1 MNLDQILR
9 IAQELSMWIH
19 ERINEKEVLEQDGLK
34 LLQQSQDLCDA
45 VRILIESNLRGPAHT
60 LARPMFDA
68 FVRGVWLFKCAS
80 DDDIEKFLTN
90 DVPGNDRLLREI
102 EKINEPLGA
111 WIKKTSELN
120 RNDFNDLTHGGI
132 QHVKRRS
139 GNNSIEPNYPDE
151 ELIRLMHIQI
161 EIQFAIGEIF
171 LDLRNDQEGLE
182 KLYEMM
188 RHYRLNVQNLIQ
200 SVDSV
205 C

>member
-1 MNLDQILR
+1 M
-9 IAQELSMWIH
+9 
-19 ERINEKEVLEQDGLK
+19 
-34 LLQQSQDLCDA
+34 
-45 VRILIESNLRGPAHT
+45 
-60 LARPMFDA
+60 
-68 FVRGVWLFKCAS
+68 
-80 DDDIEKFLTN
+80 
-90 DVPGNDRLLREI
+90 
-102 EKINEPLGA
+102 
-111 WIKKTSELN
+111 
-120 RNDFNDLTHGGI
+120 
-132 QHVKRRS
+132 KRRS